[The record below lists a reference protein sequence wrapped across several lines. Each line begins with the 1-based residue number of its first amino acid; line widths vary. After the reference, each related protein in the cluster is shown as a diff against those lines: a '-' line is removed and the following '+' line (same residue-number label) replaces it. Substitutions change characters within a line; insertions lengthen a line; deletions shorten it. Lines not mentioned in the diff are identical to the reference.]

1 MRWFPSVLQVVYA
14 DNVHFGHISQKL
26 SSVAYKGQ
34 TTKIK
39 PFPLLNLLPKLNM
52 SQYYRYYG
60 SLTTPP
66 CSQAV
71 VWTLYEVPVYI
82 SWSQVGLFRH
92 IQAVHHQSF
101 LTDWFFSPS
110 AGSVH
115 LADLLHGGGRR
126 AGHTSAEQLQTHPPH
141 LQPRRFHVQRCQ
153 TPSSVVLSPAQVGYN
168 GAAASRCFSW
178 RFHLQ
183 ILTIIACF

>member
-1 MRWFPSVLQVVYA
+1 
-14 DNVHFGHISQKL
+14 
-26 SSVAYKGQ
+26 
-34 TTKIK
+34 
-39 PFPLLNLLPKLNM
+39 M

-82 SWSQVGLFRH
+82 SWSQVGLFCH
-92 IQAVHHQSF
+92 IRAVNHQSF
-101 LTDWFFSPS
+101 LTGWFFPS

-141 LQPRRFHVQRCQ
+141 LQPPRFHVQRCQ
-153 TPSSVVLSPAQVGYN
+153 TPPSVVLSPTQVGCI
-168 GAAASRCFSW
+168 GAAASRRFPR

-183 ILTIIACF
+183 ILTGTIIAYFNYTAQLFSVDMYCKTVGLTQFLR